1 MRENSIEWIT
11 GEKVATVTLSQQGF
25 INRVL
30 KLAEA
35 DPDAVKI
42 IETPETNGGYLVA
55 HLDVDRVKINKRPTL
70 TDEVRKRKAEQL
82 KRNFA

>member
-35 DPDAVKI
+35 DPDTVEI

-55 HLDVDRVKINKRPTL
+55 HIDVDRIKINKRLTL
-70 TDEVRKRKAEQL
+70 TDEARKRKAEQL

>member
-1 MRENSIEWIT
+1 MRENAIEWIT

-35 DPDAVKI
+35 DPESVEI
-42 IETPETNGGYLVA
+42 IEMPETNGGYLVA
-55 HLDVDRVKINKRPTL
+55 HLDVDRVKINKRPIL
-70 TDEVRKRKAEQL
+70 TDEARKRKAEQL

>member
-1 MRENSIEWIT
+1 MRENAIEWIT

-30 KLAEA
+30 KVAEA

-42 IETPETNGGYLVA
+42 IETAVILS
-55 HLDVDRVKINKRPTL
+55 L
-70 TDEVRKRKAEQL
+70 TSML
-82 KRNFA
+82 IG